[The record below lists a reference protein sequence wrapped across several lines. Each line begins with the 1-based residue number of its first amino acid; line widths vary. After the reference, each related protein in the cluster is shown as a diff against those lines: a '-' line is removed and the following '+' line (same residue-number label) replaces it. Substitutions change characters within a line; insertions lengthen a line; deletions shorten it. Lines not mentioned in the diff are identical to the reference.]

1 MGSRLPKRMAMLLS
15 PGFVFLALLTN
26 TSAQTG
32 AIRQVHDPCIIKEK
46 NTYYLFSTGR
56 GIRIRT
62 STDLIQWNM
71 RGRVF
76 DATPEWTLT
85 EVPGSRGYYWAPDIS
100 FFNGKFHLYYSV
112 STFGSRRSC
121 IGLATNM
128 TLNPQDKNYRWVD
141 EGKVIESRRSDDW
154 NAIDPNILLDETGAP
169 WLSLGSFWSG
179 IKITQ
184 INPRTG
190 KPLRQSLESIAA
202 RPGNSAVEAPFII
215 HQNGFYYLFVSWDY
229 CCKGVNS
236 DYKIV
241 VGRSKNVTGPYSDR
255 AGKPML
261 KGGGTLVLAS
271 YERYRGPGHN
281 AVLREDQ
288 KDWLVHHF
296 YDADNRG
303 APTLQVRPLLWA
315 EDGWPLAGE
324 PYAGAELDEKTGMGH
339 QITGV
344 WQHSVD
350 FRPGARITL
359 SPDGRIGQGP
369 ASWSLAGSALSL
381 RWPRQDAPNQVRVD
395 RCILSGDGLWYVGRD
410 EQGAVVRGR
419 KVKEKSD
426 LMNGKTR

>member
-154 NAIDPNILLDETGAP
+154 NAIDPNILLDETGRSLAVARFLLEWHQNHP
-169 WLSLGSFWSG
+169 DQSPHGQAIKTVPGVHSGTTWQQCSRSPFHHSPEWLLLPVRFLGLLLQGGQQRLQDCGWAFQKCYRTLLGSGREADAERRWH
-179 IKITQ
+179 
-184 INPRTG
+184 PRPR
-190 KPLRQSLESIAA
+190 KLRAL
-202 RPGNSAVEAPFII
+202 P
-215 HQNGFYYLFVSWDY
+215 W
-229 CCKGVNS
+229 
-236 DYKIV
+236 
-241 VGRSKNVTGPYSDR
+241 
-255 AGKPML
+255 
-261 KGGGTLVLAS
+261 
-271 YERYRGPGHN
+271 
-281 AVLREDQ
+281 
-288 KDWLVHHF
+288 
-296 YDADNRG
+296 
-303 APTLQVRPLLWA
+303 
-315 EDGWPLAGE
+315 
-324 PYAGAELDEKTGMGH
+324 AGA
-339 QITGV
+339 
-344 WQHSVD
+344 
-350 FRPGARITL
+350 
-359 SPDGRIGQGP
+359 
-369 ASWSLAGSALSL
+369 
-381 RWPRQDAPNQVRVD
+381 
-395 RCILSGDGLWYVGRD
+395 
-410 EQGAVVRGR
+410 
-419 KVKEKSD
+419 
-426 LMNGKTR
+426 